1 MDFVLVFERKDK
13 TCDISS
19 SKSCYYVYER
29 LGVWTMAHT
38 GWFFWLV
45 RPIFSTKMKNDG
57 QPIRDSVPWNSR
69 CTKDPHWLNNIFLFS
84 TEIWAEQLKKPP
96 CILYISVESLI
107 ALNCKCKCKWLLR
120 THVIPVGSSEL
131 AQGRAG
137 REPERWRSE
146 NKRRHGAQPEKRK
159 QLDFV

>member
-57 QPIRDSVPWNSR
+57 RPIRDSVPWNFR
-69 CTKDPHWLNNIFLFS
+69 CTKDPRWSNNVFLFS
-84 TEIWAEQLKKPP
+84 TEIWADQLKKPP
-96 CILYISVESLI
+96 CICLQLTTNLSFSSTNLLI
-107 ALNCKCKCKWLLR
+107 GAFDCVPF
-120 THVIPVGSSEL
+120 HHSSEFLCSPQPSIPPIL
-131 AQGRAG
+131 AIA
-137 REPERWRSE
+137 
-146 NKRRHGAQPEKRK
+146 KII
-159 QLDFV
+159 FT